1 MIFAGILDGIW
12 DVLSAPFRAAAGWA
26 WDSVIGGV
34 TDWLAK
40 GFVQL
45 LTLVWQVMDATTTPH
60 LNAEWFSGT
69 SSGPYVIAIGVAG
82 MLLSLFLLIGL
93 CQGALAGQPRALVTR
108 LVRETPEAVLGILFT
123 AALTQVAIEATDAIS
138 SGIWLAVRGRA
149 VNALDGLGRVA
160 TLLPAG
166 SFLTPLLL
174 LVGMVALLLLWVVLV
189 IRESLIYLVVALA
202 PLAWATSVW
211 PALRGTIRKLLEL
224 LGALVFSKIAI
235 ALALAVGIGALGGV
249 GATAPPGTPVASAG
263 AAEFSTV
270 LVGIVTFAMAAFMPY
285 LVLRLLPLV
294 EGAAVAQGVAGA
306 PMRTVQTGMQYGYYA
321 QATQQR
327 LASSRTS
334 TGDEIDT
341 EVAAEPAR
349 AWPSSSTSPVNTSA
363 AGSTDAACA
372 SGAGGAAGAAG
383 AVAVPLLVGEQAAGA
398 VRDHATGA
406 VDTGREAGS

>member
-12 DVLSAPFRAAAGWA
+12 DVLTTPFRAAAGWA
-26 WDSVIGGV
+26 WDSVIGGI

-45 LTLVWQVMDATTTPH
+45 LTLVWRVMDATTTPH
-60 LNAEWFSGT
+60 LNAEWFSGS
-69 SSGPYVIAIGVAG
+69 SSGPYVIAGGVAAS
-82 MLLSLFLLIGL
+82 LLSLFLLIGL

-108 LVRETPEAVLGILFT
+108 LVRETPEAVLGIVFT
-123 AALTQVAIEATDAIS
+123 AAVTQVAIEATDAIS
-138 SGIWLAVRGRA
+138 NGIWLAVRERA

-160 TLLPAG
+160 VTLPAA

-174 LVGMVALLLLWVVLV
+174 LVGTVALLLLWLVLV

-249 GATAPPGTPVASAG
+249 GATAPPGAPVASAG
-263 AAEFSTV
+263 AAEVSTL

-285 LVLRLLPLV
+285 LIMRLLPLV

-306 PMRTVQTGMQYGYYA
+306 PMRTTQSAMQYGYYA
-321 QATQQR
+321 QATHQR
-327 LASSRTS
+327 LASSTTS
-334 TGDEIDT
+334 GSEIDT
-341 EVAAEPAR
+341 EVAVEPAR
-349 AWPSSSTSPVNTSA
+349 AWPASSTTSSATAGGSGATGASGGAASA
-363 AGSTDAACA
+363 AG
-372 SGAGGAAGAAG
+372 AG
-383 AVAVPLLVGEQAAGA
+383 AVAVPLLVGEQGVGA

-406 VDTGREAGS
+406 VDAAGEAAP